1 MNTSFI
7 ITLSIII
14 SLLIAFYTFLLALN
28 NKVHKLEILIKD
40 LLKQRTDLIPALFEI
55 TKNYLTK
62 HNEIYDEILRLRKLE
77 FSLED
82 NEDVTFVEILKNER
96 FIHHEMNFI
105 YNVCLKNKKLE
116 QFGRFQYIKEL
127 TINRSYTIGEKV
139 ETYRKIVDTLNNL
152 ITIKNYTIIGLFL
165 PLNKRIEI

>member
-116 QFGRFQYIKEL
+116 QFWRFQYIKEL
-127 TINRSYTIGEKV
+127 TINRSYTIWEKV

-152 ITIKNYTIIGLFL
+152 ITIKNYTIIWLFL